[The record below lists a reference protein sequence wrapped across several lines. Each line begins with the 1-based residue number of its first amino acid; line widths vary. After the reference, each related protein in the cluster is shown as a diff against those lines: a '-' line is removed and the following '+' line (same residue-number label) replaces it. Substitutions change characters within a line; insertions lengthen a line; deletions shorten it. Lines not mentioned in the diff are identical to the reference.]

1 MHKQHNPIVEAYVMN
16 YPSFWLNA
24 SPKRKRIY
32 STLFVLVLAVLATM
46 AGMFVQ
52 LPKDQ
57 AQAVYD
63 QLNQTSSSPTLMTD
77 IFLNNFPL
85 CLLMFIPLAGFGI
98 GMFILFSTGM
108 AFRAVFDIQAANG
121 LSTSSVSDINP
132 TTAILVLVAAGAVF
146 VLEYVSYTIAMTES
160 VWLFRRILQKRWR
173 EVKVLCMLIVLVAV
187 LLAIGAVVEWYALS
201 IGI

>member
-1 MHKQHNPIVEAYVMN
+1 MN
-16 YPSFWLNA
+16 YPSFWLTA

-32 STLFVLVLAVLATM
+32 STFFVLILSVLATI

-52 LPKDQ
+52 LPQDQ
-57 AQAVYD
+57 AQAIYN

-85 CLLMFIPLAGFGI
+85 CLLMFIPLAGLGI

-121 LSTSSVSDINP
+121 LSSSAAVSGINP

-160 VWLFRRILQKRWR
+160 VWLFRRALQKRWR
-173 EVKVLCMLIVLVAV
+173 EVKVLAMLIGLVAV

>member
-1 MHKQHNPIVEAYVMN
+1 MN

-24 SPKRKRIY
+24 SSKRKRIY
-32 STLFVLVLAVLATM
+32 STLFVLILSVLATM
-46 AGMFVQ
+46 AGMLVQ
-52 LPKDQ
+52 LPQDQ
-57 AQAVYD
+57 AQLIYD
-63 QLNQTSSSPTLMTD
+63 QLNQTSNSPTLLTD
-77 IFLNNFPL
+77 IFVNNFPL

-121 LSTSSVSDINP
+121 LSSSAAVSDINP
-132 TTAILVLVAAGAVF
+132 TTAILVLVLALAVF
-146 VLEYVSYTIAMTES
+146 VIEYVSYSIAMTES

-173 EVKVLCMLIVLVAV
+173 EAKVLAMLIGTVAV
-187 LLAIGAVVEWYALS
+187 LLAVGAVVEWYALS